1 MRGMCPCGCA
11 ARSKTRSRI
20 LERFDRFQKYVECSR
35 SNLKPLEKML
45 DASYVKLCLVLIAFS
60 YLIPH
65 GVCMKEPRK
74 YVQNDLAAMSTTTG
88 TESSFKINDTM
99 ADTYPISGSVVPLNQ
114 NKMSHTKLKLQN
126 ENLSGKK
133 LTARLSSVND
143 NIQIETEEHKEDVTS
158 ISTATMQR
166 ILKQENE
173 QRDVPRTNNE
183 NIVKKNLTSTLN
195 STVNDKIGDSIG
207 FDSSEPSEAEMNSTL
222 KEHNITKSLE
232 DNHLYYKSSWSND
245 RKISD
250 AFWQRHA
257 ANLTVNKLLS
267 NSHRRATTMLL
278 SFDFPYYGFPIRNI
292 TIASGGFLYTG
303 DYVHSWLASTQYIAP
318 LMANFDTAL
327 SDKSFVKYSDDGQSF
342 TVVWENVFLQDRP
355 NNGSFTFSVMLNK
368 SGDIVFAYKKI
379 PIDIQQI
386 IDNPSTKHPVKIG
399 LSDAYIIDKTIIR
412 TKQKTIYEY
421 HRVNFGQSEVR
432 NGTIITLTALPT
444 CFSFN
449 DCRSCIMHIGAD
461 FKCLW
466 CPTINRCST
475 GTDRK
480 RQDWVQKGCDK
491 TVITDETQCPA
502 IGQKGNNFGEP
513 IEVLPESSRNI
524 STERTIEKI
533 NSVTKVHAYHS
544 EPHHISSNSNLLVS
558 VLILIVIC
566 FICIAWI
573 IYAYRNPHTKSGQLL
588 IRYRP
593 NKWSWRRGEARYTA
607 ATIHM

>member
-1 MRGMCPCGCA
+1 MMDAPC
-11 ARSKTRSRI
+11 
-20 LERFDRFQKYVECSR
+20 
-35 SNLKPLEKML
+35 
-45 DASYVKLCLVLIAFS
+45 VKLCLVLFAFS
-60 YLIPH
+60 YHIKYS
-65 GVCMKEPRK
+65 VCVKEPTT
-74 YVQNDLAAMSTTTG
+74 YLQNDLAVMNTTTD
-88 TESSFKINDTM
+88 TESSIKINDTG
-99 ADTYPISGSVVPLNQ
+99 AVSYPISRSVVPLNQ
-114 NKMSHTKLKLQN
+114 NKLSPTKLKLQN
-126 ENLSGKK
+126 ENLNEKK
-133 LTARLSSVND
+133 LTARLSSVVD
-143 NIQIETEEHKEDVTS
+143 NVQIEAEQLKEDVTS
-158 ISTATMQR
+158 VTTTTIR
-166 ILKQENE
+166 GILKQGTE
-173 QRDVPRTNNE
+173 QTDVRTNNE
-183 NIVKKNLTSTLN
+183 NNVNKSLKRTLN
-195 STVNDKIGDSIG
+195 STENDKISDSID
-207 FDSSEPSEAEMNSTL
+207 FDSPEPSEAEMNSTL
-222 KEHNITKSLE
+222 KEHNITKSFE

-250 AFWQRHA
+250 AFWQKYA

-342 TVVWENVFLQDRP
+342 TVVWENVYLQDRP

-449 DCRSCIMHIGAD
+449 DCGSCILHAGAD

-491 TVITDETQCPA
+491 TIISDEAQCPA

-513 IEVLPESSRNI
+513 IEITTHMLDFHNVTNENRKFSSHNATTTTQILTESSRNI

-544 EPHHISSNSNLLVS
+544 EPHHTSTNSNLLVS
-558 VLILIVIC
+558 MLILIVIC
-566 FICIAWI
+566 FACIAWVV
-573 IYAYRNPHTKSGQLL
+573 YAYRNPHTKSGQLL

>member
-1 MRGMCPCGCA
+1 
-11 ARSKTRSRI
+11 
-20 LERFDRFQKYVECSR
+20 
-35 SNLKPLEKML
+35 
-45 DASYVKLCLVLIAFS
+45 
-60 YLIPH
+60 
-65 GVCMKEPRK
+65 
-74 YVQNDLAAMSTTTG
+74 MS
-88 TESSFKINDTM
+88 
-99 ADTYPISGSVVPLNQ
+99 Q
-114 NKMSHTKLKLQN
+114 TKLKLQN
-126 ENLSGKK
+126 ENLNGKK
-133 LTARLSSVND
+133 LTARLSSVVD
-143 NIQIETEEHKEDVTS
+143 NIQIEPEQHKEDNATVTAS
-158 ISTATMQR
+158 R
-166 ILKQENE
+166 GILKQRNE
-173 QRDVPRTNNE
+173 QTEVPRAYNE
-183 NIVKKNLTSTLN
+183 NNVNKSLTKTQN
-195 STVNDKIGDSIG
+195 STINDKISDSIN
-207 FDSSEPSEAEMNSTL
+207 FDSPEPSEAEMNSTL
-222 KEHNITKSLE
+222 KEHNITRSFE

-245 RKISD
+245 PKISD
-250 AFWQRHA
+250 AFWQKHA
-257 ANLTVNKLLS
+257 ENLTINKLLS

-327 SDKSFVKYSDDGQSF
+327 SDKSFVKYSDDGQTF
-342 TVVWENVFLQDRP
+342 TVVWENVYLQDRP

-449 DCRSCIMHIGAD
+449 DCGSCILHAGAD

-491 TVITDETQCPA
+491 TIISDERQCPA

-513 IEVLPESSRNI
+513 IEITTHILDVHNFTNDYHTLSSHNTTTTTQHLTESSRNI
-524 STERTIEKI
+524 SAEKAMEKI
-533 NSVTKVHAYHS
+533 DSVNKVHAYHS
-544 EPHHISSNSNLLVS
+544 EPNHASNSNLLVS
-558 VLILIVIC
+558 MLILIVIC
-566 FICIAWI
+566 LTCVAWI
-573 IYAYRNPHTKSGQLL
+573 VYAYRNPHTKSGQLL